1 MNTSIET
8 RPPSDGG
15 GGLRAALV
23 WCAALVLICGVVYP
37 TAATLLGGLLFPQQ
51 ARGSLILRE
60 GRAVGSA
67 LVAQN
72 FADARYFR
80 PRPSAANY
88 DPKALSGS
96 NLASS
101 NPALRER
108 IAADSAAIAA
118 REGVAATAIPAD
130 LVTASGSGIDPH
142 ISPAAAELQAARVA
156 RARGLPPEQV
166 QALIRSH
173 TLHRTFGVFGQ
184 PRVNV
189 LELNLALDALPPAAG

>member
-1 MNTSIET
+1 MNPSFDT
-8 RPPSDGG
+8 RRPSDSG
-15 GGLRAALV
+15 GGLRAALI
-23 WCAALVLICGVVYP
+23 WCVALVLICGVIYP

-51 ARGSLILRE
+51 ARGSLILRD
-60 GRAVGSA
+60 GKAVGSA
-67 LVAQN
+67 LIAQN
-72 FADARYFR
+72 FADPRYFR

-88 DPKALSGS
+88 DPKSAAGS

-108 IAADSAAIAA
+108 IAADAAAIAA
-118 REGVAATAIPAD
+118 RETVATTAIPAD
-130 LVTASGSGIDPH
+130 LVTASGSGLDPH

-156 RARGLPPEQV
+156 QARTLPQAQV

-173 TLHRTFGVFGQ
+173 TLRRTFGVFGQ